1 MVDEPEFENEVSDEE
16 EVCADEYPPESSE
29 MEDVTLILSD
39 ETQKIQS
46 PVKSNELTE
55 EMDTS
60 FAAEGEG
67 IGSESSPVSSDETS
81 TGGLDIESPPAPLG
95 ELGTESPES
104 EEISDAGVGLEDP
117 LTASEDVFVLLADD
131 EIPVV
136 EAQEVDSGDE
146 CPVTPS
152 IADAGLKDVNP
163 MVERDGEYL
172 ASDEG
177 EELSEEVGVIDE
189 IVELANDL
197 DEDILTAEESDA
209 GDSLSEEVG
218 YSEYEEESFEARRF
232 RASGLLV
239 ASLLAV
245 VSLGAAYFF
254 AIREGQLSVD
264 GATAFAGGNSGT
276 EDSAGVEVRVD
287 LATVGVE
294 DSTDIEDPSGGSVD
308 GGTTEE
314 LSVTRR
320 LVREQVQLVM
330 KLGLQW
336 EDGAN

>member
-16 EVCADEYPPESSE
+16 EICADEYPPESSE
-29 MEDVTLILSD
+29 MDDATLVLLD
-39 ETQKIQS
+39 ETQKIQN
-46 PVKSNELTE
+46 PVESNELTE

-67 IGSESSPVSSDETS
+67 LGMESLPISSDEMGAEGLETES
-81 TGGLDIESPPAPLG
+81 TPAPAG
-95 ELGTESPES
+95 GMGTESPEI
-104 EEISDAGVGLEDP
+104 EVIPDVGVGTQDS

-146 CPVTPS
+146 CPVTES
-152 IADAGLKDVNP
+152 IADVGLKDVNP
-163 MVERDGEYL
+163 MVERDGEYV
-172 ASDEG
+172 ASDKG

-209 GDSLSEEVG
+209 GDSLSEEVD
-218 YSEYEEESFEARRF
+218 YQEYEEESFEARRF
-232 RASGLLV
+232 RAPGLLV
-239 ASLLAV
+239 AALLAV
-245 VSLGAAYFF
+245 VSLGASYFF

-276 EDSAGVEVRVD
+276 ENSTGVEAQVD
-287 LATVGVE
+287 LATAGGE
-294 DSTDIEDPSGGSVD
+294 DLIDREDPSGGSVD